1 MEVNV
6 GDQISIES
14 ERVGKPPRK
23 GMVEEVISGDP
34 LRLRVRWEDGSTSI
48 ISPQAGAAR
57 VEHAAQ
63 RSP

>member
-1 MEVNV
+1 MEIHV
-6 GDQISIES
+6 GDQVSVES

-23 GMVEEVISGDP
+23 GIVEEVISGDP

-48 ISPQAGAAR
+48 ISPQAGAAH
-57 VEHAAQ
+57 VEHVAQ